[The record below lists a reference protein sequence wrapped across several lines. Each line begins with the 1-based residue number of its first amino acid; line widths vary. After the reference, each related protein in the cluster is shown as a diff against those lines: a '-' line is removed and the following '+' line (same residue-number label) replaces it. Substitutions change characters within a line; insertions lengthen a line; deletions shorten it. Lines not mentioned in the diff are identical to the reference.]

1 MNQEFVKLD
10 RFDGTN
16 FTRWK
21 DKMMFLL
28 TSLKI
33 SYILNPALA
42 DLSPLNSDEDE
53 QTKKDRSKRE
63 EAELLCRGHIL
74 NNLSDR
80 LYGLF
85 TSVKTAKE
93 IWSALEFK
101 YNNEKQGVEKF
112 LIMKYFVFS
121 MVDNVTVMDQVHE
134 LQILVSKLKDV
145 KVEVPESLQVG
156 GIIAKLPPSWNGYVK
171 KLLHTT
177 ETFSLEQI
185 QKYLRIEEETRL
197 RANKFSNESTTKVNF
212 VEGKQKTG
220 GGNKRKFSETNS
232 GNGNSSKFNKAKTC

>member
-1 MNQEFVKLD
+1 MESKAVMNQEFVKLD

-28 TSLKI
+28 TALKI

-42 DLSPLNSDEDE
+42 DLSPPNSDEDE
-53 QTKKDRSKRE
+53 QTKTERSKRE
-63 EAELLCRGHIL
+63 EDELLCRGHIL

-80 LYGLF
+80 LYDLF

-112 LIMKYFVFS
+112 LIMKYFEFS
-121 MVDNVTVMDQVHE
+121 MVDNVSVMDQVHE
-134 LQILVSKLKDV
+134 L
-145 KVEVPESLQVG
+145 
-156 GIIAKLPPSWNGYVK
+156 
-171 KLLHTT
+171 
-177 ETFSLEQI
+177 
-185 QKYLRIEEETRL
+185 
-197 RANKFSNESTTKVNF
+197 
-212 VEGKQKTG
+212 
-220 GGNKRKFSETNS
+220 
-232 GNGNSSKFNKAKTC
+232 